1 MGKYQTLWEAIG
13 QDGRTRFTLS
23 FAQIEALAGLPID
36 HSFLNTKKELLAY
49 GYQVGKISLK
59 DQTVAFEKIV
69 SK

>member
-13 QDGRTRFTLS
+13 QDGRTRFMLS